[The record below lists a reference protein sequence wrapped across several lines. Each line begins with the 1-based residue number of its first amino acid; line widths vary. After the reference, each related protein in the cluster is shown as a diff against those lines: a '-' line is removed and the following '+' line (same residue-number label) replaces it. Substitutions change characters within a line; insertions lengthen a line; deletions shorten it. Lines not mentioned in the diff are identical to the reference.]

1 MFFMPFRI
9 DILSIFDLNLAPTW
23 LPKSR
28 KIHEK
33 SMVGGPPM
41 LNSFFDRFLIDF
53 WLQLGP
59 PEPQKSSSRCSES
72 TIFKKIGFRTRH
84 QFLINFGTN
93 LASFSMP
100 KTMKIHKKTDF
111 KRLQKID
118 EKLDDFGI
126 DFSWIL
132 ASSWDPTWSHVGLQ
146 DGPRRQKSLSKT
158 RRSPSKKFGKTGRSP
173 SGKAGAWVP
182 HGPVRKSVDF

>member
-1 MFFMPFRI
+1 MG
-9 DILSIFDLNLAPTW
+9 

-33 SMVGGPPM
+33 SMLGGLPM

-100 KTMKIHKKTDF
+100 KTMKIHKKNRF
-111 KRLQKID
+111 QEASKNQKKKTSN
-118 EKLDDFGI
+118 ERSVL
-126 DFSWIL
+126 
-132 ASSWDPTWSHVGLQ
+132 
-146 DGPRRQKSLSKT
+146 RQQ
-158 RRSPSKKFGKTGRSP
+158 R
-173 SGKAGAWVP
+173 
-182 HGPVRKSVDF
+182 

>member
-1 MFFMPFRI
+1 MFFFIMFFMPCWI
-9 DILSIFDLNLAPTW
+9 DILSIFDLNLGPTW

-33 SMVGGPPM
+33 SMFGGLPM

-53 WLQLGP
+53 WLQLGL

-132 ASSWDPTWSHVGLQ
+132 ASSWEPTWSQVGFQ
-146 DGPRRQKSLSKT
+146 DGPRRQKTLSKT
-158 RRSPSKKFGKTGRSP
+158 LKKK
-173 SGKAGAWVP
+173 
-182 HGPVRKSVDF
+182 